1 MHDAKRGQDV
11 LEATENHIEPTLEK
25 IEIDE
30 ADCIKGGCVVDFE
43 DFTGTVFIEGTLD
56 VRRFIDTA
64 MNLPSFKNK
73 NRGSY

>member
-11 LEATENHIEPTLEK
+11 FEVTKTHIEPTLEK

-30 ADCIKGGCVVDFE
+30 ADCIKEGCVVDFG

-56 VRRFIDTA
+56 IRRFIDTA
-64 MNLPSFKNK
+64 LNLPSFKN
-73 NRGSY
+73 RGIN